1 MAVTREILSPAQ
13 SKREADKQLAEV
25 RGHYQKKVKDLEKR
39 LQESVAALDRANG
52 ARLLSVRNPFSCA
65 LYHNRV

>member
-1 MAVTREILSPAQ
+1 MNLTVNSGISQ

-25 RGHYQKKVKDLEKR
+25 RGHYQKKVKDLEKK

-52 ARLLSVRNPFSCA
+52 ARLLSVSTITRACA
-65 LYHNRV
+65 LLDGD